1 LFGVVGIF
9 VRHLDRPGRLVRY
22 FSNASCW
29 MYLTHVALC
38 AWLPGV
44 FARLAA
50 PALVKFS
57 LVLSLSTL
65 LTGGS
70 YTCSSDPPSSAS
82 CSMAAAI

>member
-1 LFGVVGIF
+1 
-9 VRHLDRPGRLVRY
+9 
-22 FSNASCW
+22 

-57 LVLSLSTL
+57 LVLSLTTL

-70 YTCSSDPPSSAS
+70 YHLFE
-82 CSMAAAI
+82 